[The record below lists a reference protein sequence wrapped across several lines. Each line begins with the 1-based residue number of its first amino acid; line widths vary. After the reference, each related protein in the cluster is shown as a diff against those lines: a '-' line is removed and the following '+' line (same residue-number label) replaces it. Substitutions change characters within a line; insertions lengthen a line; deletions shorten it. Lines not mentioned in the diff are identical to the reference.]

1 MRNQYFLPA
10 LAVALAAG
18 LSACGGGD
26 GPGGNAAPAI
36 SGFADTSLD
45 QDTSSAPIRFTVQDA
60 ETPPDAL
67 TISVESSD
75 PGLVAPAGLVLSGSG
90 SNRNLVVTP
99 EPEAT
104 GTTTVTVRVRDTAG
118 RETVR
123 SAQVSVNP
131 VLVAFSGLA
140 DGAFGLAE
148 TDEPKAVRGFT
159 VTADV
164 DDDPDAF
171 TGLLQ

>member
-1 MRNQYFLPA
+1 MRKHYFLPA
-10 LAVALAAG
+10 LAAALAAG
-18 LSACGGGD
+18 LTACGGG
-26 GPGGNAAPAI
+26 GGQSGNAAPAI
-36 SGFADTSLD
+36 SGFSDTSLD
-45 QDTSSAPIRFTVQDA
+45 QDTTSAPIRFTVQDA

-75 PGLVAPAGLVLSGSG
+75 PALLPPAGLVISGSG

-99 EPEAT
+99 EADTT
-104 GTTTVTVRVRDTAG
+104 GTATVTVRVRDTAG

-123 SAQVSVNP
+123 SARVSVNP

-140 DGAFGLAE
+140 GGAFGLAE
-148 TDEPKAVRGFT
+148 TDEPRPVRGFT